1 MKNTYIIAIK
11 EGFEPVFI
19 QVKPLNCIAYIW
31 KHYKHAY
38 IMENKKKATETFLQ
52 RYKQREERKKDE
64 NYKNLYF

>member
-19 QVKPLNCIAYIW
+19 QAKPLTCITYIA
-31 KHYKHAY
+31 KRYKHAY
-38 IMENKKKATETFLQ
+38 IMESKKQATETFLE